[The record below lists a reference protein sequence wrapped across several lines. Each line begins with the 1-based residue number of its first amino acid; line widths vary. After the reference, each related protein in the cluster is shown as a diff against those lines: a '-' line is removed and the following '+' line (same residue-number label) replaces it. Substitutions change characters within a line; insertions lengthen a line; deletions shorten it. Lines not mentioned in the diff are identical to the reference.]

1 MYIYIVENAYKVQVA
16 YNRKAILLGCL
27 CLLRLQNSK
36 LFILSTKTKYI
47 LGINKKVVH
56 VSREIMINHLYLFS
70 IEINI
75 FIVILFR

>member
-1 MYIYIVENAYKVQVA
+1 MYIYIVENAYKVQVT

-27 CLLRLQNSK
+27 CLLCLQSSK
-36 LFILSTKTKYI
+36 LFILSTKTRYI
-47 LGINKKVVH
+47 LGINKKVLH